1 MQVRMRYVTVR
12 RDARGRERWYWQRRG
27 FPLTRLPDIAG
38 ARWNEAQRLNDLADK
53 AGKSPLLDANVDAL
67 IDKVR
72 ASEKFTAKAAGT
84 RRHYE
89 AWCKWFGGKWGHLP
103 ITAITRRVV
112 VDFADSWAHSPSQRG
127 IALTVLRRI
136 FDVAAYQGLIDA
148 NPCHRLGL
156 SKPKSRDQYFMPD
169 DEKAFLKACERD
181 RLRTAFHL
189 LLFTGQRPSDVL
201 SMPRTHYNQDTIRAR
216 QQKTGK
222 LVEIPAHAL
231 LKAYL
236 AGAPK
241 DSILLAGY
249 RGGPKSRYD
258 AFNRDWRETV
268 KAAGLEHLQARD
280 LRRTAV
286 VRMGEAGATE
296 AEISA
301 ITGHTIERTRQILET
316 YLVRTLPMGRSA
328 IAKWERKGKKV

>member
-1 MQVRMRYVTVR
+1 MRYVTVR
-12 RDARGRERWYWQRRG
+12 RDAKGRERFYWQRRG
-27 FPLTRLPDIAG
+27 FPLTRLPDPAG

-53 AGKSPLLDANVDAL
+53 AGASPVLDANISAL

-72 ASEKFTAKAAGT
+72 ASEKFTSKASGT

-89 AWCKWFGGKWGHLP
+89 AWCKWFGEKWGHLP

-112 VDFADSWAHSPSQRG
+112 VDFAESWKHSPSQRG

-136 FDVAAYQGLIDA
+136 FDVAAYHGFVEA

-156 SKPKSRDQYFMPD
+156 SKPKSRDQYFMPA
-169 DEKAFLKACERD
+169 DEDAFLKACKID
-181 RLRTAFHL
+181 RLATAFHL
-189 LLFTGQRPSDVL
+189 LLFTGQRPSDCL
-201 SMPRTHYNQDTIRAR
+201 AMPRTHYNHDTIRAR
-216 QQKTGK
+216 QQKTKK
-222 LVEIPAHAL
+222 LVEIPAHAR
-231 LKAYL
+231 LKAHL
-236 AGAPK
+236 STVPK
-241 DSILLAGY
+241 ASTLLAGY
-249 RGGPKSRYD
+249 LGGPKSRYD

-268 KAAGLEHLQARD
+268 KAAGLGHLQARD

-301 ITGHTIERTRQILET
+301 ITGHSIERTRQILET